1 MAKSQAMNIQ
11 DSLLNQVRKEGTEV
25 KIALIDGSSLMGQVR
40 GFDNFTVVVQSKTN
54 QHLLYKHAI
63 AQIIFR
69 RPGARREEPEG
80 TQAQANAT
88 PRPQAAE
95 PKKPEV
101 FNPIDL
107 SGLHSDKES

>member
-1 MAKSQAMNIQ
+1 MAKSPTMNIQ

-25 KIALIDGSSLMGQVR
+25 KITLIDGSSLIGQVR

-69 RPGARREEPEG
+69 RPGARREEG
-80 TQAQANAT
+80 QVAQAAAA
-88 PRPQAAE
+88 PRPQDTE
-95 PKKPEV
+95 SQKPDA

-107 SGLHSDKES
+107 SGLHTEKEQ

>member
-1 MAKSQAMNIQ
+1 MAKSPSMNIQ

-25 KIALIDGSSLMGQVR
+25 KIALIDGSSLLGQVR

-69 RPGARREEPEG
+69 RPGARHEE
-80 TQAQANAT
+80 AQGAQTTAAA
-88 PRPQAAE
+88 RPQEAE
-95 PKKPEV
+95 AQKPNA
-101 FNPIDL
+101 FYPIDL
-107 SGLHSDKES
+107 SGLHTEKEN